1 MRLER
6 CDLCHRRT
14 LRGLTEVAASNK
26 DGPCMIR
33 IEGEEYGSI
42 HICRKCR
49 GAMVRALG
57 ESGLT
62 MKEAGD

>member
-6 CDLCHRRT
+6 CDLCRRWT

-26 DGPCMIR
+26 DGPCHIR
-33 IEGEEYGSI
+33 IRGEEYGSI

-49 GAMVRALG
+49 GAMARALA

-62 MKEAGD
+62 MKETGE

>member
-6 CDLCHRRT
+6 CDLCRRWT

-26 DGPCMIR
+26 DGPCHIR
-33 IEGEEYGSI
+33 IEGEWYGSI

-49 GAMVRALG
+49 GAMARALA

-62 MKEAGD
+62 MKEAEE

>member
-6 CDLCHRRT
+6 CDLCRGWT
-14 LRGLTEVAASNK
+14 LRGLTEVAASNAN
-26 DGPCMIR
+26 GPCQIR
-33 IEGEEYGSI
+33 IRGEEYGSI

-49 GAMVRALG
+49 GAMARALA

-62 MKEAGD
+62 MKETGE

>member
-14 LRGLTEVAASNK
+14 FRGLTEVAASSAN
-26 DGPCMIR
+26 GPCQIR
-33 IEGEEYGSI
+33 IEGEWYGSI

-49 GAMVRALG
+49 GAMARALG

-62 MKEAGD
+62 MKEAEE